1 MCVYRPSRSVN
12 IFFLVHLKHLT
23 PLHLRGTFK
32 TVILFLLMKK
42 VPQPLE
48 PEDEVCIGV
57 PALLTDFV
65 ARDTFKINHQYGAV
79 FPIREIRSGFHHR
92 FLRNHGKKEA
102 PIPPDVNLRCLRVP
116 QVFKERKVSSLE
128 ALEKLGGPSVAEIT
142 LYEVSWLIRMQRQL
156 RPLQQLNPRTNH
168 FFVPDIDERLCEVT
182 LTWYQTGNSSLV
194 RGWILDAFDINEAQ
208 KITPQSRVFY
218 RCQFAL
224 DLFDSLD

>member
-1 MCVYRPSRSVN
+1 
-12 IFFLVHLKHLT
+12 
-23 PLHLRGTFK
+23 
-32 TVILFLLMKK
+32 
-42 VPQPLE
+42 
-48 PEDEVCIGV
+48 
-57 PALLTDFV
+57 
-65 ARDTFKINHQYGAV
+65 
-79 FPIREIRSGFHHR
+79 
-92 FLRNHGKKEA
+92 
-102 PIPPDVNLRCLRVP
+102 LRVP